1 MLNNRDGCS
10 ASFRRGRETAPN
22 EQRKGDNL
30 PHKTAIMD
38 GTIRAN
44 IKPGMLVNII
54 LKKDQR
60 TGVLT
65 EGVVKDILTSAPKH
79 HRGIKV
85 RLEDGQIGR
94 VQEILEEDTD

>member
-1 MLNNRDGCS
+1 
-10 ASFRRGRETAPN
+10 
-22 EQRKGDNL
+22 
-30 PHKTAIMD
+30 MD

-54 LKKDQR
+54 LKKHQR
-60 TGVLT
+60 SGALT
-65 EGVVKDILTSAPKH
+65 EGIVKDLLTSAPKH

-94 VQEILEEDTD
+94 VQEIIDEDN